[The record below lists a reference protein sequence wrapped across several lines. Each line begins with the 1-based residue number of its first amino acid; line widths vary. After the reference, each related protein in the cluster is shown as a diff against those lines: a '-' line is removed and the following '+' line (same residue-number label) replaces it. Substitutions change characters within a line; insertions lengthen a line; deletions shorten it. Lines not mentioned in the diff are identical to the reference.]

1 MKYAFTTAFIIIWS
15 LSIAQDSLK
24 NIELE
29 EVYIIGIRAKSEAP
43 VSKTTIRKAELQKI
57 DLGQDASLHLE
68 RLSPSIVTY
77 SDAGTNFGNYMSF
90 RLRGMAQ
97 DRINVTLNGI
107 PLNDMLDQGVYFS
120 NFADFSNSI
129 ESVQIQRG
137 VGTSSNGTSSYAGS
151 INYESISLYSEKPKA
166 ELRLSGGSFG
176 SMGLAAEAYSGKN
189 EKGFSAYARASR
201 MKSEGYKDYSGS
213 DAHSFFFSGGY
224 IGEKHVIKITGFMGK
239 TQNHQSYEYVLKD
252 VINKRPRT
260 NNNNPND
267 IDDFEQDMAQL
278 QHTFFFSKRLSLSSI
293 LYYTGARGYFP
304 YAFPQSVSIP
314 VDTLS
319 IAYDTTI
326 LTQYNY
332 GIVNNQYGATS
343 NLHYH
348 TNDLDVDAGIHLYT
362 FNRRNT
368 EDVSPNAKFP
378 YLSQNS
384 FKDEASVFIKASKR
398 FDPLNMILFAESQMR
413 YVKMSFEPGQDG
425 INSTSKSYFFL
436 NPRIGI
442 TYNLRT
448 DMNLYASFGRTGRE
462 PTRIDFFSNDFSI
475 KEEFVNDIE
484 LGYRLTKDKLK
495 LNLNA
500 FYMDFENEITELGGV
515 IQNTYFEIR
524 QNVASS
530 QRYGLELETEY
541 RIIKNLD
548 FRLMASYLRTNIDN
562 VTLEGNSENNVE
574 QVLSPD
580 FIVTPELSYTF
591 KEKFSINVNARY
603 LSEAFTD
610 IFNQPEYQIPSSLI
624 FNSGIDY
631 KVSENVSASLFFNNI
646 TDELYFTDGA
656 PIDTDFDGVLDGPGF
671 RVQAPRNIMGRL
683 TILF

>member
-1 MKYAFTTAFIIIWS
+1 MKYALLPAFILIYS

-24 NIELE
+24 NIKLD
-29 EVYIIGIRAKSEAP
+29 EVYIMGIRAKTEAP
-43 VSKTTIRKAELQKI
+43 VSQTTIRKAELQKI

-107 PLNDMLDQGVYFS
+107 PLNDMLDQAVYFS

-137 VGTSSNGTSSYAGS
+137 VGTSSHGTSSYAGS
-151 INYESISLYSEKPKA
+151 INYESVSLYSEKPRA

-176 SMGLAAEAYSGKN
+176 SMAVAAEAYTGKN
-189 EKGFSAYARASR
+189 ENGFSAYARASR
-201 MKSEGYKDYSGS
+201 LKSDGYKDYSGS

-224 IGEKHVIKITGFMGK
+224 LGKKHVLKFTGFMGK

-252 VINKRPRT
+252 VINNRPKT

-278 QHTFFFSKRLSLSSI
+278 QHSYFINKRLSLSSI
-293 LYYTGARGYFP
+293 LYYTGARGHFP
-304 YAFPQSVSIP
+304 YAFPQLVSIP
-314 VDTLS
+314 IDTLS
-319 IAYDTTI
+319 IVYDTTL

-332 GIVNNQYGATS
+332 GIVNNQFGATS
-343 NLHYH
+343 NLHY
-348 TNDLDVDAGIHLYT
+348 NSNALDIDAGIHLYT

-368 EDVSPNAKFP
+368 EDIAPKTKFP
-378 YLSQNS
+378 YLYQNS
-384 FKDEASVFIKASKR
+384 YKDEASVFVKARKSI
-398 FDPLNMILFAESQMR
+398 DALNMILFAESQMR
-413 YVKMSFEPGQDG
+413 YVNMDFEPGQDG
-425 INSTSKSYFFL
+425 INKTSKSYFFI

-442 TYNLRT
+442 TYNLNT
-448 DMNLYASFGRTGRE
+448 NMNLYASFGRSGRE
-462 PTRIDFFSNDFSI
+462 PTRIDFFSNDFNI
-475 KEEFVNDIE
+475 KEEYVNDLEI
-484 LGYRLTKDKLK
+484 GYRLTHEKLK
-495 LNLNA
+495 LNVNA

-524 QNVASS
+524 QNVPSS
-530 QRYGLELETEY
+530 QRYGLELESEY
-541 RIIKNLD
+541 NLFQNLI
-548 FRLMASYLRTNIDN
+548 FRLMATYLKTNIDN
-562 VTLEGNSENNVE
+562 VTLDNNSENNVE

-580 FIVTPELSYTF
+580 IILTPELSYALN
-591 KEKFSINVNARY
+591 EKLIFNINARY
-603 LSEAFTD
+603 LSEAYTD
-610 IFNQPEYQIPSSLI
+610 IFNRPEYQIPSSLV
-624 FNSGIDY
+624 FNLGIDY
-631 KVSENVSASLFFNNI
+631 KATDNIRASLFVNNI

-656 PIDTDFDGVLDGPGF
+656 PIDSDFDGILDGPGF

-683 TILF
+683 SFLF